1 MQWFCYTEIS
11 LLCLIE
17 ILLIGCSHCCPSIP
31 QKMLVIGE
39 NTTWIYLEVQF
50 QSQLMF
56 FFHECTHLLSQL
68 HTRVGCMYPIKIP
81 LKPMKSPFLK
91 VKLPGSYGFPR
102 VFLSLPLHELRF
114 FTTLPPEVMPPAGR
128 APSPGARF
136 EVRLPCRPAA
146 SASDLWVIVYIYFT
160 SHIIYHNIYI
170 YIYIWYTYGNSGI

>member
-1 MQWFCYTEIS
+1 MQWFCYTKIS

-56 FFHECTHLLSQL
+56 FFSWVYPFVVSTAHPSRL
-68 HTRVGCMYPIKIP
+68 YPIKIP

>member
-1 MQWFCYTEIS
+1 MKT
-11 LLCLIE
+11 LL
-17 ILLIGCSHCCPSIP
+17 GSTWKCSSSPNLCFFSWVYPFVVSTAHPSR
-31 QKMLVIGE
+31 L
-39 NTTWIYLEVQF
+39 
-50 QSQLMF
+50 
-56 FFHECTHLLSQL
+56 
-68 HTRVGCMYPIKIP
+68 YPIKIP

-170 YIYIWYTYGNSGI
+170 YIFTYGIHMVIVVYKSQNHIYIRIYNIIYIYIHRRTIVIIGWYFWW